1 MYLLSFSGLKQRLKF
16 LELAIKSILV
26 SQPKPEGDKSPY
38 YDLADK
44 YKIKIDFRPF
54 IKVVGVDLKEF
65 RSQKVNLPDFTGI
78 ILTSKVAADHFFRIA
93 EETRYEIP
101 DDLKYFCI
109 SEAVALYLQKF
120 VAYRKRKIFFGKQ
133 TIEQLTDVMKKH
145 KDEKFLLPCTDIL
158 RDNIPLTL
166 EEQKIEFQKVILY
179 KTVASDLSDLE
190 EVKYDMLVFF
200 SPGGIESLFK
210 NFPGFKQEKTAIAAF
225 GSTTAQAVVKNN
237 LRLDLHA
244 PQPNAPS
251 MVGAIE
257 LFIKDRLKNG

>member
-1 MYLLSFSGLKQRLKF
+1 MVFKYGLIF

-54 IKVVGVDLKEF
+54 IKVVGVDAKEF
-65 RSQKVNLPDFTGI
+65 RAQRINFADYTGI
-78 ILTSKVAADHFFRIA
+78 ILTSKVAVDHFFRVS
-93 EETRYEIP
+93 EEIRYEVP

-109 SEAVALYLQKF
+109 SEAVALYLQKY
-120 VAYRKRKIFFGKQ
+120 VTYRKRKIFFGKQ
-133 TIEQLTDVMKKH
+133 TIEQLAEVMKKH
-145 KDEKFLLPCTDIL
+145 KGERFLLPCTDIL

-166 EEQKIEFQKVILY
+166 EEQNIEFSKVILY

-190 EVKYDMLVFF
+190 DVKYDMLVFF

-210 NFPGFKQEKTAIAAF
+210 NFPDFKQEATVIAAF

-257 LFIKDRLKNG
+257 MYIKQSLKKG